1 MLDKHKTKIIILAV
15 TGILFVL
22 SAVYASYQ
30 LGMRKGSHSGELGLS
45 SDPNAVMIDQDYL
58 ATLQGYNSITAEQ
71 GQFIHHA
78 FTDLYFKADSLIQE
92 CPAWC
97 DPANHYNMFVS
108 MRLVGSDE
116 LLFTTGTIAPGQMLS
131 SITLNHTLE
140 PGLYQA
146 TMTYTP
152 VDDRGNAYGSLTTD
166 VVVHVE

>member
-1 MLDKHKTKIIILAV
+1 MLKQHKTKNIILSV
-15 TGILFVL
+15 IVIFLIL
-22 SAVYASYQ
+22 SAIYASYQ
-30 LGMRKGSHSGELGLS
+30 LGVSKGSHSSGIKLS
-45 SDPNAVMIDQDYL
+45 NDPSAVTIDQDYL
-58 ATLQGYNSITAEQ
+58 TTLQGYNSYSSEQ

-97 DPANHYNMFVS
+97 DPRNQYNMFVS
-108 MRLVGSDE
+108 MKLLGSNE

-131 SITLNHTLE
+131 SITLNQTLE
-140 PGLYQA
+140 HGLYQA

-152 VDDRGNAYGSLTTD
+152 VDDRGNVYGSLTTN